1 MISVKFVVVCKI
13 DNKIKFEGI
22 GNELKQMNIN
32 CKGYFD
38 IRDNELK
45 DGEGDYIKYIEEIQE
60 YKNMNVIFKR
70 SFETRLI
77 IKSKSISLK

>member
-1 MISVKFVVVCKI
+1 MISVKFLVVCKI

-38 IRDNELK
+38 IRDNELE
-45 DGEGDYIKYIEEIQE
+45 DGEGDYIRYIEEIEE

-70 SFETRLI
+70 SFENGLI